1 MTFQI
6 INIPPISIPA
16 VNLKTLITLG
26 FLAMLA
32 LLLAIG
38 GYAYYSVDR
47 LDGSSRN
54 VLKDNFYSVELGQQM
69 LQALDQTETLPN
81 AAAGLLRFRQN
92 LTREA
97 GNITEPGE
105 KEVVDSLIQN
115 QADFQGLL
123 DAGATAEARAP
134 KLQLLRQ
141 QTYRMVALNTNA
153 LTRKNEL
160 ANQRATQI
168 GRYLLAFVVISLLL
182 GLMFVLSVP
191 EAAVGPLRKLT
202 QSLEHATDKNFT
214 ATIPVEDN
222 SEFGRVARA
231 FNRML
236 VQLQEYRSSTLAEL
250 ITERNRAASIV
261 SGLDEGL
268 LLLDENRRIILANP
282 VACALLS
289 LPVDKLVGQPAAAVA
304 KENDL
309 MREIL
314 RPLEVDA
321 ARRDQAVVD
330 TPLLRIAQ
338 QGEEAFYRLAV
349 QELVSFNEALDKNEF
364 VGQILNLRN
373 VSDYKKLDQVKSNFL
388 ATVSHE
394 LKTPLSSINLNTK
407 LLQDERLP
415 ADERQRITGYI
426 RQETQRLQRM
436 VGELLDV
443 SRLDAGAGIQLDARP
458 TSLAEVIGYATA
470 TVQAQLDDKQL
481 QLVTE
486 LESELPPAR
495 ADVEKT
501 TWVLINLLANAIRYS
516 PRGEALTV
524 RAALAG
530 TFVQV
535 SVQDRGP
542 GITAEH
548 HEKIFQRFAQLPD
561 KTGYRGGSG
570 LGLSIAREFITTQG
584 GRLWVESELGSGS
597 TFCFTLPVA
606 G

>member
-1 MTFQI
+1 M
-6 INIPPISIPA
+6 
-16 VNLKTLITLG
+16 NLKTLITLG
-26 FLAMLA
+26 FVAMLA

-38 GYAYYSVDR
+38 GYAFYTVQR
-47 LDGSSRN
+47 LDRSSRN

-69 LQALDQTETLPN
+69 QRALDQMETDPN
-81 AAAGLLRFRQN
+81 AATGLPRFRQS

-97 GNITEPGE
+97 GNITEMGE
-105 KEVVDSLIQN
+105 KELVDSLIQN
-115 QADFQGLL
+115 QADFQHLL
-123 DAGATAEARAP
+123 DDGAAAAARMP
-134 KLQLLRQ
+134 KLELLRQ
-141 QTYRMVALNTNA
+141 QTYRMVAMNTAA

-160 ANQRATQI
+160 ANHNATQA
-168 GRYLLAFVVISLLL
+168 GRYLLAFIALSFLL

-191 EAAVGPLRKLT
+191 EAAVNPLRKLT
-202 QSLEHATDKNFT
+202 TSLEHATENDFT
-214 ATIPVEDN
+214 STIPVEN
-222 SEFGRVARA
+222 GSEFGRVATA

-236 VQLQEYRSSTLAEL
+236 VQLQEYRSSTMAEL
-250 ITERNRAASIV
+250 ITARNRTASIV

-268 LLLDENRRIILANP
+268 LLLDEHRCIILANP
-282 VACALLS
+282 MACTLLS
-289 LPVDKLVGQPAAAVA
+289 LPVEQLVGQPAAAVA
-304 KENDL
+304 QANDL
-309 MREIL
+309 LREIL

-321 ARRDQAVVD
+321 ARRVQAVAD
-330 TPLLRIAQ
+330 APLLRIAQ

-349 QELVSFNEALDKNEF
+349 QELVSYNEALKKNEF
-364 VGQILNLRN
+364 VGQIITLRN
-373 VSDYKKLDQVKSNFL
+373 VSDFKKLDQVKSNFL

-415 ADERQRITGYI
+415 ADERLRITGFI

-436 VGELLDV
+436 VAELLDI
-443 SRLDAGAGIQLDARP
+443 SRLDAGAGIQLDVHP
-458 TSLAEVIGYATA
+458 TNLADVVSFATA
-470 TVQAQLDDKQL
+470 TVQPQLDDKQL
-481 QLVTE
+481 RLDLQLAPD
-486 LESELPPAR
+486 LPAAR

-516 PRGEALTV
+516 PAGERLTV
-524 RAALAG
+524 RATLAG
-530 TFVQV
+530 ALVQV

-542 GITAEH
+542 GIAAEH

-597 TFCFTLPVA
+597 TFNFTLPVA
-606 G
+606 